1 MLQNNKQLNILML
14 LSAFYMFFFSPKK
27 VKNTHFSTSDT
38 FAHFAIS
45 PEARLAWTN
54 IRADIV
60 LAVGVD
66 VTDGGR
72 NIALVDIWKRNE
84 KKKKQSD
91 AERYMNLSKLA
102 VLMLKKMHVFC
113 QFRSRVFEKLE
124 SITGTQEAVI
134 KTMIIILVP
143 LHVLPFP
150 LKPGLHKQT

>member
-14 LSAFYMFFFSPKK
+14 LSAFYVFFFSKK
-27 VKNTHFSTSDT
+27 GEKHAFFYFWYLCT
-38 FAHFAIS
+38 FCHLPWSQACMNKHKSRHCFGS
-45 PEARLAWTN
+45 WRWCDRRREKHCTRWYLKKKW
-54 IRADIV
+54 
-60 LAVGVD
+60 
-66 VTDGGR
+66 
-72 NIALVDIWKRNE
+72 

>member
-1 MLQNNKQLNILML
+1 MHSL
-14 LSAFYMFFFSPKK
+14 
-27 VKNTHFSTSDT
+27 
-38 FAHFAIS
+38 IS
-45 PEARLAWTN
+45 E
-54 IRADIV
+54 
-60 LAVGVD
+60 
-66 VTDGGR
+66 
-72 NIALVDIWKRNE
+72 KE
-84 KKKKQSD
+84 MKKKKQSD